1 MILTKK
7 SFYITSLLVM
17 AVDQFTKNL
26 AISHLQAPITVC
38 DYLNL
43 LIVKNFGVS
52 FGILNFG
59 VPIVT
64 TRILIAAFVTAI
76 IAFLLKIE
84 QKSLPISLIIGG
96 ALGNL
101 FDRIYLGYVI
111 DFIDVHVMEYHW
123 PAFNIADCAVCI
135 GVFLYV
141 LPTKSGSKRGK
152 NAIK

>member
-7 SFYITSLLVM
+7 SFYITSLLIASFDQLTKYL
-17 AVDQFTKNL
+17 AVSSL
-26 AISHLQAPITVC
+26 ATSITVC

-43 LIVKNFGVS
+43 ILVKNFGIS

-59 VPIVT
+59 APIVT
-64 TRILIAAFVTAI
+64 TRILIAIFVASI

-84 QKSLPISLIIGG
+84 QKSLPISLVVGG

-101 FDRIYLGYVI
+101 FDRIFLGYVI
-111 DFIDVHVMEYHW
+111 DFIDIHVMEYHW

-135 GVFLYV
+135 GVFLYI
-141 LPTKSGSKRGK
+141 LPTKHNSNGGK
-152 NAIK
+152 NENN